1 MLDLPVGIPDE
12 GDFSF
17 GRVPITRTDE
27 LHSRKSPNDADKCEG
42 GGLKQLTM

>member
-17 GRVPITRTDE
+17 GQVPITRTDE
-27 LHSRKSPNDADKCEG
+27 LYILGNP
-42 GGLKQLTM
+42 QMTLTNAKAVA